1 MNIYKKMM
9 IKKSNIMPLIERL
22 AKAYNKADGEF
33 VTLENTQ
40 DSWFVLFDEED
51 KPHEVKPKPKCGDC
65 KYLNLEDKHVV
76 GYKCHRP
83 NFHRT
88 FESASWKQKCN
99 PGCKAFE
106 RREEW
111 ADIQQGS

>member
-1 MNIYKKMM
+1 M
-9 IKKSNIMPLIERL
+9 IKKSNIMLLIQDL
-22 AKAYNKADGEF
+22 AKAYNNSDDEYVVF
-33 VTLENTQ
+33 DLTQ
-40 DSWFVLFDEED
+40 DNGFMLFDEED
-51 KPHEVKPKPKCGDC
+51 KPLEVKSKPKCGEC
-65 KYLNLEDKHVV
+65 KYLDLSDKHVV

-106 RREEW
+106 RREE
-111 ADIQQGS
+111 